1 MSVNGTLTPSSL
13 STGQS
18 GNFNITSYG
27 LGVNTNTSDYFALN
41 GYYGEVMYFNVQL
54 SDANRQKIEGY
65 LAWKWGLQAS
75 LPGGHPYASAAP

>member
-1 MSVNGTLTPSSL
+1 MSVNGNLTVSSA

-27 LGVNTNTSDYFALN
+27 LGVNTNTGDYFVWN

-54 SDANRQKIEGY
+54 SDTNRQKIEGY